1 MPYINIKFNL
11 IEENLVNKYD
21 WNSFY
26 IVIGYLYL

>member
-26 IVIGYLYL
+26 IMTGYLYL